1 MDESFVRLIAQ
12 GLKKEHFT
20 LVDLGC
26 SGGIEPVWRTFGDRL
41 KAVGFDASL
50 QECRR
55 LEAAE
60 THPNVRYVPGFVDI
74 PPDHPFYKRAE
85 GRPPYT
91 GELFRRFSV
100 SWSLEM
106 RAKRLEGASHADK
119 MAHNLW
125 WETELADR
133 NTPIYVPDVLREL
146 GTTDVDFLKVDID
159 GPDFRVLNSLDGLF
173 APFGILAARLE
184 VCMFGSTDDTL
195 HTFHNTDRFMRQQGY
210 ALIAIEPRTYSMRA
224 LPARY
229 TNTEPAQ
236 TVSGRLCL
244 ADALYARDPAGL
256 EEWEGL
262 ADTLSDEKLLKLA
275 AIHSVWTLPDA
286 AADILVTFR
295 ARLEPLIDIDRA
307 LDLLAAQ
314 AQPGAADPMSY
325 RDYMAL
331 FAADSPAF
339 YPTPYTPPP
348 RRTVAQRLLAAWRA
362 LRDQ

>member
-1 MDESFVRLIAQ
+1 MNEAFVRLTTQ
-12 GLKKEHFT
+12 SLKKENFT
-20 LVDLGC
+20 LVDVGC
-26 SGGIEPVWRTFGDRL
+26 SGGIEPAWRTFGDRL

-50 QECRR
+50 PECRR

-60 THPNVRYVPGFVDI
+60 THPNIRYVPGFVDI
-74 PPDHPFYKRAE
+74 PRDHPFYKRAE
-85 GRPPYT
+85 GKPPYT
-91 GELFRRFSV
+91 DELFRRFSV

-106 RAKRLEGASHADK
+106 RAKCLAGASHAEK

-125 WETELADR
+125 HETELADQ
-133 NTPIYVPDVLREL
+133 NTPIFVPDELRKL
-146 GTTDVDFLKVDID
+146 GTTDVDFLKIDID
-159 GPDFRVLNSLDGLF
+159 GPDFRVLNSFDGLF

-184 VCMFGSTDDTL
+184 VCMFGDADDTL

-224 LPARY
+224 LPSRY

-236 TVSGRLCL
+236 TVSGRLFL
-244 ADALYARDPAGL
+244 ADALYARDPAGF
-256 EEWEGL
+256 EEWKGL

-275 AIHSVWTLPDA
+275 AIHSVWSLPDG

-295 ARLEPLIDIDRA
+295 SRLHPLVDINRA

-314 AQPGAADPMSY
+314 AQPNAAEPLSY

-331 FAADSPAF
+331 FASDSPAF
-339 YPTPYTPPP
+339 YPPYTPPP

-362 LRDQ
+362 LRD